1 VLLLLTMMIRC
12 RCGSIFGQRWQAG
25 YHHDMLLLLMLL
37 GWRYEIEVGKVV
49 LGSGGWRGGSS

>member
-1 VLLLLTMMIRC
+1 
-12 RCGSIFGQRWQAG
+12 
-25 YHHDMLLLLMLL
+25 MLL